1 MQKVFNNMS
10 LRFKVIFISLTAT
23 VLCFVILISFLYR
36 ALSIGYSKLAIDKV
50 YLITENI
57 TELGVN
63 RFLNKYFNMV
73 NSIDSILN
81 LNTPT
86 DTQNYLYVLDTYKA
100 KDNNIIA
107 SIADEKKVMY
117 EGEIYSLTALT
128 KKILNIEHAIQ
139 PTGYWMF
146 NGKNLR
152 DIYDE
157 TYTLE

>member
-10 LRFKVIFISLTAT
+10 LRFKVIFISLIAT

-36 ALSIGYSKLAIDKV
+36 ALSIGYSKLAIDKL
-50 YLITENI
+50 YLITENV

-73 NSIDSILN
+73 NSLDSILN

-100 KDNNIIA
+100 KDNNIIGF
-107 SIADEKKVMY
+107 IVGFENGETFYDKV
-117 EGEIYSLTALT
+117 SA
-128 KKILNIEHAIQ
+128 KEHS
-139 PTGYWMF
+139 PDYDPR
-146 NGKNLR
+146 KR
-152 DIYDE
+152 D
-157 TYTLE
+157 

>member
-10 LRFKVIFISLTAT
+10 LRFKVIFISLIAT

-86 DTQNYLYVLDTYKA
+86 DTQNYLYVLDKTMTQENVIGIK
-100 KDNNIIA
+100 KLLKII
-107 SIADEKKVMY
+107 K
-117 EGEIYSLTALT
+117 
-128 KKILNIEHAIQ
+128 
-139 PTGYWMF
+139 
-146 NGKNLR
+146 
-152 DIYDE
+152 
-157 TYTLE
+157 